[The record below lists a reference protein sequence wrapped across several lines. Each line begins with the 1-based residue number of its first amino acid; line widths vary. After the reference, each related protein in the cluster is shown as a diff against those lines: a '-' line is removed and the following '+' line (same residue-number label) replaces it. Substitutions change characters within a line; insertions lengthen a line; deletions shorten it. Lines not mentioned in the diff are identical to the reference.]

1 MRVEPDARESTEERS
16 ALALIART
24 ALERVGLEVSPQEA
38 AHPAVIEAAHVAQHI
53 LRSGP
58 PAPERLARLT
68 GMLDRARAG
77 GTAAP
82 APGLAWPTGL
92 AEPGPHLER
101 GVARALKS
109 VPDQSTESGV
119 PHRSVVAG
127 WRAPEKDA
135 ARRAVALLES
145 AWPGAAAELR
155 TVLVQIALLDGPAID
170 GFTDFTVH
178 GAVFVRRDRLTPDA
192 DGLPG
197 PVRFAEALVHEGA
210 HTRCNAASV
219 AARPF
224 LRPVEG
230 DGPVVA
236 TPLRLDPRPLT
247 GLFQQMVVLAR
258 SVLLYRRLLADDTG
272 ADDTGAAGADPA
284 VRARHDRLARSAV
297 EAVDIM
303 TRHRDALTDHGT
315 AVLED
320 AAQVAAQVRV

>member
-1 MRVEPDARESTEERS
+1 MRVEPDARESAEERS

-24 ALERVGLEVSPQEA
+24 ALERAGLEVSPQEA
-38 AHPAVIEAAHVAQHI
+38 AHPAVVEAAHVAQHV

-68 GMLDRARAG
+68 GMLDRARADR
-77 GTAAP
+77 AATP
-82 APGLAWPTGL
+82 APGLPWPTDL
-92 AEPGPHLER
+92 AVPGPHLER
-101 GVARALKS
+101 SVARALKS
-109 VPDQSTESGV
+109 VPDQDSASGV
-119 PHRSVVAG
+119 PHGSGVAG
-127 WRAPEKDA
+127 WRAAEKDA
-135 ARRAVALLES
+135 ARRAVTLLES

-155 TVLVQIALLDGPAID
+155 AVLVQIALLDGPAID

-178 GAVFVRRDRLTPDA
+178 GAVFIRRDRLTPDA

-219 AARPF
+219 AAPPF

-230 DGPVVA
+230 GGPMVT

-258 SVLLYRRLLADDTG
+258 SVLLYRRLLAEDTG
-272 ADDTGAAGADPA
+272 ALGTDPA
-284 VRARHDRLARSAV
+284 VQARHDRLARSAV
-297 EAVDIM
+297 EAVSTM

>member
-1 MRVEPDARESTEERS
+1 MRVEPDARESAEERS

-24 ALERVGLEVSPQEA
+24 ALKRVGLEVSPQEA
-38 AHPAVIEAAHVAQHI
+38 AHPAAVEAAHVAQHL

-68 GMLDRARAG
+68 GMLERARADR
-77 GTAAP
+77 AAVP
-82 APGLAWPTGL
+82 ASGLPWPTGL
-92 AEPGPHLER
+92 AVPGPHLER
-101 GVARALKS
+101 SVARALKS
-109 VPDQSTESGV
+109 VPDPSIESGV
-119 PHRSVVAG
+119 PHGSVVAG
-127 WRAPEKDA
+127 WRAAEKDA
-135 ARRAVALLES
+135 ARRAVTLLES

-178 GAVFVRRDRLTPDA
+178 GAVFIRRDRLTPDA

-224 LRPVEG
+224 LRPVQG
-230 DGPVVA
+230 GGPIVA

-258 SVLLYRRLLADDTG
+258 SVVLYRRLLADET
-272 ADDTGAAGADPA
+272 AAFGTDPA
-284 VRARHDRLARSAV
+284 VQARHDRLAHSAV
-297 EAVDIM
+297 EAVSTM

-315 AVLED
+315 TVLED

>member
-1 MRVEPDARESTEERS
+1 MEPDACESAEERS
-16 ALALIART
+16 ALALVTRT

-38 AHPAVIEAAHVAQHI
+38 LHPAAVEAAHVAQHV

-58 PAPERLARLT
+58 PVPERLARLI
-68 GMLDRARAG
+68 GMLDRARADG
-77 GTAAP
+77 KTAP
-82 APGLAWPTGL
+82 APELPWPTGL
-92 AEPGPHLER
+92 AVPGPHLQR
-101 GVARALKS
+101 SVARALKS
-109 VPDQSTESGV
+109 IPGQNKGSGV
-119 PHRSVVAG
+119 PHGSVVAG
-127 WRAPEKDA
+127 WLEPEKDA
-135 ARRAVALLES
+135 ARRAVTLLES

-178 GAVFVRRDRLTPDA
+178 GAVFVRRERLTPDTN
-192 DGLPG
+192 GLPG

-230 DGPVVA
+230 GGPIVA

-258 SVLLYRRLLADDTG
+258 SVLLYGRLLADGTG
-272 ADDTGAAGADPA
+272 AVGTKNALQ
-284 VRARHDRLARSAV
+284 ARHDRLARSAV
-297 EAVDIM
+297 DAVATM

-315 AVLED
+315 TVLED